1 MTDSAQTQ
9 ELIHAVEQAGSPA
22 QLVAAV
28 RTLAA
33 AQIEAGISTDC
44 CVATTGSGGSGRA
57 DPYGLSGAMDGW
69 MRPTME
75 RGLIQFGHSCDR

>member
-22 QLVAAV
+22 TGGG

-33 AQIEAGISTDC
+33 AQIEAGISTLIA
-44 CVATTGSGGSGRA
+44 VGLQPNSGSGGSGRA
-57 DPYGLSGAMDGW
+57 DPYG
-69 MRPTME
+69 
-75 RGLIQFGHSCDR
+75 

>member
-9 ELIHAVEQAGSPA
+9 ELIHAVEQAGSPT

-33 AQIEAGISTDC
+33 AQIEAGIST
-44 CVATTGSGGSGRA
+44 
-57 DPYGLSGAMDGW
+57 
-69 MRPTME
+69 
-75 RGLIQFGHSCDR
+75 